1 MLSQCENL
9 SQITEGRYAPDA
21 ELDFFLSYAASYPK
35 RLSLYQK
42 LQTVEADIVNT
53 VHKRLM
59 ADYPYLLQ
67 SRKRDISVKWKRD
80 TLRTLR
86 LSAMAILL
94 DDPATLQ
101 ERYLL
106 WFQTVMGAFK
116 AQKSCDMTYS
126 IMQDVVKDLLDPDES
141 SLLIPI
147 LELNRTALG
156 MGN

>member
-9 SQITEGRYAPDA
+9 TQITEGRYATDA

-42 LQTVEADIVNT
+42 LQTVETDIVNT